1 MKRIILLL
9 TLLVSLQGYGQI
21 IEGVKHIE
29 IVSEI
34 SDTMALI
41 NKYDV
46 DKINRT
52 YFEKNRLDSL
62 NRINEDIIKLYEKK
76 YLSLANITDIKDDI
90 IKDKDLLISETK
102 SSLEAKYE
110 AQKEETKKM
119 QNKKIIWQSI
129 SIAEIAIFLL
139 IIL

>member
-1 MKRIILLL
+1 MKRVILLL
-9 TLLVSLQGYGQI
+9 TLLVSLQGYGQV